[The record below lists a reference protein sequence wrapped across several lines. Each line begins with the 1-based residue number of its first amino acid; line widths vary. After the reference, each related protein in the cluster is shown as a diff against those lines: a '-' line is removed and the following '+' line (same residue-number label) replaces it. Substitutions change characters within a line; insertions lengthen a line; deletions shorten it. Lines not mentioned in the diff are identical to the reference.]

1 MSFSDLYAKYNCTY
15 CQEEIT
21 GVRVKCAECIDF
33 DICLQCFSSGA
44 EIGSHRN
51 DHSYQ
56 IMDSGAFGIFLGRS
70 SWSANEEVRLLD
82 AIEQFGFGNWEDIS
96 KHIETRTSDEA
107 KDEYINRYLEGSI
120 GRATWGNVE
129 STSRPS
135 LHCADRDE
143 GPLGPSAVSR
153 LPHVAVSTDEALQL
167 GYMPNRDDFE
177 REHDHEAEHL
187 ISTLSLNPDDDELDV
202 ALKLSQIDIYTRRLR
217 ERTRR
222 KRLVRDYQLVAM
234 FFNNQRNKQ
243 KTLGKLAKEK
253 KEFTERVRWTAQFY
267 GRSEQAGVV
276 AGLWR
281 ERELRVRLAELHRY
295 RLAGVTR
302 LEECAHHDQ
311 HAALRRPPGLLAP
324 APAAPLHHHHH
335 LPALDGSSGCLEANQ
350 IKDQT
355 LTNTQQLR
363 KREGESGSSSTSPRC
378 TRDGNIACGCSK
390 KSSCNNSGA
399 CSRHLLTNNEI
410 QLCCALSLPAA
421 QYVTLKGVLLRRAPA
436 PDCDVDVAVSHYLH
450 SAGWIRN

>member
-15 CQEEIT
+15 CQEEIN
-21 GVRVKCAECIDF
+21 GIRVRCAECIDF
-33 DICLQCFSSGA
+33 DICLQCFSLGA
-44 EIGSHRN
+44 EIGSHKN

-56 IMDSGAFGIFLGRS
+56 FMDSGAFGIFLGRS

-82 AIEQFGFGNWEDIS
+82 AMEQFGFGNWEDIA
-96 KHIETRTSDEA
+96 KHIETRTPEEA
-107 KDEYINRYLEGSI
+107 KDEYITRYLEGSI
-120 GRATWGNVE
+120 GRATWCNVE

-153 LPHVAVSTDEALQL
+153 LPHLAVTGDEASQL

-177 REHDHEAEHL
+177 REHDHEAEQL
-187 ISTLSLNPDDDELDV
+187 ISTLSLNPEDDELDV
-202 ALKLSQIDIYTRRLR
+202 ALKLSQVDIYTRRLR

-222 KRLVRDYQLVAM
+222 KRLVRDYQLVSV

-243 KTLGKLAKEK
+243 KLLGKLAKEK
-253 KEFTERVRWTAQFY
+253 KEFTDRLRWTAQFY
-267 GRSEQAGVV
+267 GRAEQAGVV

-302 LEECAHHDQ
+302 LEECAHYEQ
-311 HAALRRPPGLLAP
+311 HAAQRKHP
-324 APAAPLHHHHH
+324 HHSHI
-335 LPALDGSSGCLEANQ
+335 DGSSGCLDTNQ
-350 IKDQT
+350 TKDQT
-355 LTNTQQLR
+355 QNSTPQQR
-363 KREGESGSSSTSPRC
+363 KRDGESGSSSTSPRC
-378 TRDGNIACGCSK
+378 TRDGSTACGCSR
-390 KSSCNNSGA
+390 KSSCSSGG
-399 CSRHLLTNNEI
+399 CSRQLLTTNEI
-410 QLCCALSLPAA
+410 QLCSSLSLAPA
-421 QYVTLKGVLLRRAPA
+421 QYVTMKGVLLRRPPA
-436 PDCDVDVAVSHYLH
+436 PDCDVDLTIRHYLH

>member
-1 MSFSDLYAKYNCTY
+1 MAGELNSECNLYAKYNCTY

-21 GVRVKCAECIDF
+21 GIRVKCAECIDF
-33 DICLQCFSSGA
+33 DICLQCFSLGA
-44 EIGSHRN
+44 EIGTHKN

-56 IMDSGAFGIFLGRS
+56 YMDSGAFGIFLGRS
-70 SWSANEEVRLLD
+70 TWTANEEVRLLD

-96 KHIETRTSDEA
+96 KHIETRTPDEA

-153 LPHVAVSTDEALQL
+153 LPHLAITPDEAVQL

-177 REHDHEAEHL
+177 REHDHEAELL
-187 ISTLSLNPDDDELDV
+187 ISTMAINPEDDELDV
-202 ALKLSQIDIYTRRLR
+202 ALKLSQVDVYTRRLR

-222 KRLVRDYQLVAM
+222 KRLVRDYQLVSV
-234 FFNNQRNKQ
+234 FFSNQRNKQ

-253 KEFTERVRWTAQFY
+253 KEFTERLRWTSQFY
-267 GRSEQAGVV
+267 GRSEQSGVV

-302 LEECAHHDQ
+302 LEECAHYDQ
-311 HAALRRPPGLLAP
+311 HAAHRRH
-324 APAAPLHHHHH
+324 PAASHV
-335 LPALDGSSGCLEANQ
+335 DGSSGCLETNQ
-350 IKDQT
+350 IKEPM
-355 LTNTQQLR
+355 LSNMQQLK
-363 KREGESGSSSTSPRC
+363 KREGESGSSSTSPKY
-378 TRDGNIACGCSK
+378 TRDGSTVCGCSK
-390 KSSCNNSGA
+390 KSLCNNSDA
-399 CSRHLLTNNEI
+399 CSTHLLTNNEI
-410 QLCCALSLPAA
+410 QLCGALSLQAA

-436 PDCDVDVAVSHYLH
+436 PDCDVDVAVRHYLH

>member
-1 MSFSDLYAKYNCTY
+1 MSFSDLYAKYNCNY
-15 CQEEIT
+15 CQEEIN
-21 GVRVKCAECIDF
+21 GIRVRCSECIDF
-33 DICLQCFSSGA
+33 DICLQCFSLGA
-44 EIGSHRN
+44 EIGTHKN

-56 IMDSGAFGIFLGRS
+56 FMDSGAFGLFLGRS

-82 AIEQFGFGNWEDIS
+82 AIEQFGFGNWEDIA
-96 KHIETRTSDEA
+96 KHIESRTPEEA
-107 KDEYINRYLEGSI
+107 KDEYITRYLEGSI

-153 LPHVAVSTDEALQL
+153 LPSLAVSSDEAAQL

-177 REHDHEAEHL
+177 REHDHEAEQL
-187 ISTLSLNPDDDELDV
+187 ISTLALNPEDDELDV
-202 ALKLSQIDIYTRRLR
+202 ALKLSQVDIYTRRLR

-222 KRLVRDYQLVAM
+222 KRLVRDFQLVSV

-253 KEFTERVRWTAQFY
+253 KEFTERLRWTAQFY
-267 GRSEQAGVV
+267 GRAEQAGVV

-302 LEECAHHDQ
+302 LEECAHYEQ
-311 HAALRRPPGLLAP
+311 HAAHRKHPNAQP
-324 APAAPLHHHHH
+324 HH
-335 LPALDGSSGCLEANQ
+335 LDGSSGCLDTNQTREA
-350 IKDQT
+350 T
-355 LTNTQQLR
+355 LTSMQQLR
-363 KREGESGSSSTSPRC
+363 KRDGESGSSSTSPKC
-378 TRDGNIACGCSK
+378 TRDGSTGCGCCK
-390 KSSCNNSGA
+390 KNSCSSNNVS
-399 CSRHLLTNNEI
+399 SRHLLNNNEI
-410 QLCCALSLPAA
+410 QLCSALSLAPA
-421 QYVTLKGVLLRRAPA
+421 QYVTMKGVLLRRPA
-436 PDCDVDVAVSHYLH
+436 GTDCDVDHAVRHYLQT
-450 SAGWIRN
+450 AGWIRN

>member
-15 CQEEIT
+15 CQEEIS

-33 DICLQCFSSGA
+33 DICLQCFSLGA
-44 EIGSHRN
+44 EIGSHKN

-56 IMDSGAFGIFLGRS
+56 YMDSGAFGIFLGRS

-82 AIEQFGFGNWEDIS
+82 AIEQFGFGNWEDIA
-96 KHIETRTSDEA
+96 KHIETRTPEEA
-107 KDEYINRYLEGSI
+107 KDEYITRYLEGSI
-120 GRATWGNVE
+120 GRATWGNLE

-135 LHCADRDE
+135 LNSADKDE

-153 LPHVAVSTDEALQL
+153 LPHLAVTSDEAAQL

-177 REHDHEAEHL
+177 REHDHEAEQL
-187 ISTLSLNPDDDELDV
+187 ISTLSLNPEDDELDV
-202 ALKLSQIDIYTRRLR
+202 ALKLSQVDIYTRRLR

-222 KRLVRDYQLVAM
+222 KRLVRDYQLVSV

-267 GRSEQAGVV
+267 GRGEQLSVV
-276 AGLWR
+276 GGLWR

-302 LEECAHHDQ
+302 AEECAHHDQ
-311 HAALRRPPGLLAP
+311 HAAHRRHSPPRADVR
-324 APAAPLHHHHH
+324 PAARL
-335 LPALDGSSGCLEANQ
+335 LGSSGCLEANQ
-350 IKDQT
+350 TKE
-355 LTNTQQLR
+355 LTPNNTQLPR
-363 KREGESGSSSTSPRC
+363 KRDGESGSSSTSPRC
-378 TRDGNIACGCSK
+378 TRDGSTACGCSR
-390 KSSCNNSGA
+390 KSSCSNNSAA
-399 CSRHLLTNNEI
+399 CSRQLLTTNEI
-410 QLCCALSLPAA
+410 QLCTALSLPPA
-421 QYVTLKGVLLRRAPA
+421 QYVTMKGVLLRRGADA
-436 PDCDVDVAVSHYLH
+436 DVDVAVRHYLH

>member
-15 CQEEIT
+15 CQEEIS
-21 GVRVKCAECIDF
+21 GVRVRCAECKDF
-33 DICLQCFSSGA
+33 DICLQCFSLGA
-44 EIGSHRN
+44 EIGPHKN

-56 IMDSGAFGIFLGRS
+56 FMDSGAFGIFLGRS

-96 KHIETRTSDEA
+96 KHIETRSPDEA
-107 KDEYINRYLEGSI
+107 KDEYITRYLEGSI

-129 STSRPS
+129 STSRPL

-143 GPLGPSAVSR
+143 GPLSPSAISR
-153 LPHVAVSTDEALQL
+153 LQPLAVAADEAAQL
-167 GYMPNRDDFE
+167 GYMSNRDDFE
-177 REHDHEAEHL
+177 REHDHEAEQL
-187 ISTLSLNPDDDELDV
+187 ISTLSINSEDDELDV
-202 ALKLSQIDIYTRRLR
+202 ALKLSQVDIYTRRLR

-222 KRLVRDYQLVAM
+222 KRLVRDYQLVSV

-253 KEFTERVRWTAQFY
+253 KEFLERLRWTAQFY

-302 LEECAHHDQ
+302 LEECAHYEQ
-311 HAALRRPPGLLAP
+311 HAAHRKHP
-324 APAAPLHHHHH
+324 HH
-335 LPALDGSSGCLEANQ
+335 LDGSSGCLDTHLT
-350 IKDQT
+350 KDQP
-355 LTNTQQLR
+355 LTSTQQLK
-363 KREGESGSSSTSPRC
+363 KRDAESGSSSTSPRC
-378 TRDGNIACGCSK
+378 TRDGSTACGCSR
-390 KSSCNNSGA
+390 KSSCSSSGA
-399 CSRHLLTNNEI
+399 ACSTQLLTTNEM
-410 QLCCALSLPAA
+410 QLCSALNLPPT
-421 QYVTLKGVLLRRAPA
+421 QYVTMKGVLLRRAPSHDSELDLA
-436 PDCDVDVAVSHYLH
+436 IRHYLH

>member
-15 CQEEIT
+15 CQEEIN
-21 GVRVKCAECIDF
+21 GVRVRCAECVDF
-33 DICLQCFSSGA
+33 DICLQCFSLGA
-44 EIGSHRN
+44 EIGQHKN

-56 IMDSGAFGIFLGRS
+56 FMDSGAFGIFLGRT

-82 AIEQFGFGNWEDIS
+82 AIEQFGFGNWEDIA

-107 KDEYINRYLEGSI
+107 KDEYITRYLDGSI

-135 LHCADRDE
+135 LHCADRDD

-153 LPHVAVSTDEALQL
+153 LLPLAVTPDEAAQL
-167 GYMPNRDDFE
+167 GYMSNRDDFE

-187 ISTLSLNPDDDELDV
+187 ISTLSLNVDDDELDV
-202 ALKLSQIDIYTRRLR
+202 ALKLSQVDIYTRRLR

-222 KRLVRDYQLVAM
+222 KRLVRDYQLVSV

-243 KTLGKLAKEK
+243 RTLGKLAKEK
-253 KEFTERVRWTAQFY
+253 KEFTERLRWTAQFY
-267 GRSEQAGVV
+267 GRAEQAGVI

-302 LEECAHHDQ
+302 LEECAHYEQ
-311 HAALRRPPGLLAP
+311 HAAHRKHPNAQP
-324 APAAPLHHHHH
+324 HH
-335 LPALDGSSGCLEANQ
+335 LDGSSGCLDSNQ
-350 IKDQT
+350 TRD
-355 LTNTQQLR
+355 LMLNNTQLLR
-363 KREGESGSSSTSPRC
+363 KKEGESGSSSTSPRC
-378 TRDGNIACGCSK
+378 TRDGSTACGCSR
-390 KSSCNNSGA
+390 KSSCSNSNGV
-399 CSRHLLTNNEI
+399 CSKQLLTSNEI
-410 QLCCALSLPAA
+410 QLCTALSLAPA
-421 QYVTLKGVLLRRAPA
+421 QYVTMKGVLLRRPPA
-436 PDCDVDVAVSHYLH
+436 PDCDLDLAIRHYLH
-450 SAGWIRN
+450 AAGWVRN